1 MREGGIVETS
11 WLGFTERFVACVTWW
26 HGCEGTSLVAD
37 LKKKSTA
44 CGLLFCRNWGET
56 ASYVG
61 WLAGGGQSSKPFEIP
76 SSGAEGE
83 RVYSCSPA
91 QTWRAVKETWCA
103 RGPDLRPT
111 AHPQPRRPKRGSW
124 GREGELSAWPGW
136 SPVTA
141 PRSFSII
148 MSPPRTTTTTRRSWS
163 TARRSNTS
171 AATAE
176 EPSRWTVRRFRL
188 LWEQEEEEY
197 SCFLNDCAHRFLP
210 AGGGR
215 GQRTDQI
222 PVLNLF
228 CFTVRLTKADAVWKP
243 LLSLLRCHGA
253 VVWLELHCKRMISSP
268 VFVLLPCLHRESRSS
283 GHSTH
288 GSL

>member
-1 MREGGIVETS
+1 MGVASCLVKITAWLQIWKRRAQLVGFYFVGTEGKQ
-11 WLGFTERFVACVTWW
+11 RRM
-26 HGCEGTSLVAD
+26 LVD
-37 LKKKSTA
+37 L
-44 CGLLFCRNWGET
+44 R
-56 ASYVG
+56 
-61 WLAGGGQSSKPFEIP
+61 GGGQSSKPFEIP
-76 SSGAEGE
+76 FSGAEGE

-91 QTWRAVKETWCA
+91 QTWRAVEETWCA

-141 PRSFSII
+141 PRSVSFSII

-188 LWEQEEEEY
+188 LWEQEEEEEY
-197 SCFLNDCAHRFLP
+197 SCFLNDCAHRSLP

-215 GQRTDQI
+215 GQRSDQI

-228 CFTVRLTKADAVWKP
+228 YFTVRLTIADVVWKP

-253 VVWLELHCKRMISSP
+253 VVWLDLHCKRMISSP